1 MNNNF
6 FNNNRC
12 QCERNGCSNEDN
24 RFSGCCFPPCCH
36 PDEPTISIGTVTT
49 GEPGTPAS
57 VTNSGTNTNAV
68 LNFVIP
74 RGNTGAQ
81 GPAGPQGEIGPQGP
95 VGPQGPPGTG
105 GLAASYG
112 SFYTVGDIT
121 LPENAAFPFLQTIAA
136 QGITIDSSAEIITLQ
151 NTGIYRID
159 YGVIPISSNYYDIV
173 SVYLNGTEVPGTRL
187 SLENNYMTS
196 VPAIIPATA
205 GSTLSIQIVSSTP
218 VRFWNEA
225 DGIIGYLVIHQI
237 A

>member
-81 GPAGPQGEIGPQGP
+81 GPAGPQDVYKRQ
-95 VGPQGPPGTG
+95 
-105 GLAASYG
+105 
-112 SFYTVGDIT
+112 
-121 LPENAAFPFLQTIAA
+121 AFA
-136 QGITIDSSAEIITLQ
+136 
-151 NTGIYRID
+151 R
-159 YGVIPISSNYYDIV
+159 
-173 SVYLNGTEVPGTRL
+173 
-187 SLENNYMTS
+187 
-196 VPAIIPATA
+196 
-205 GSTLSIQIVSSTP
+205 
-218 VRFWNEA
+218 
-225 DGIIGYLVIHQI
+225 
-237 A
+237 

>member
-1 MNNNF
+1 M
-6 FNNNRC
+6 
-12 QCERNGCSNEDN
+12 
-24 RFSGCCFPPCCH
+24 
-36 PDEPTISIGTVTT
+36 
-49 GEPGTPAS
+49 
-57 VTNSGTNTNAV
+57 
-68 LNFVIP
+68 
-74 RGNTGAQ
+74 
-81 GPAGPQGEIGPQGP
+81 
-95 VGPQGPPGTG
+95 
-105 GLAASYG
+105 
-112 SFYTVGDIT
+112 
-121 LPENAAFPFLQTIAA
+121 PENAAFPFLQTITA